1 MKRVMTV
8 QDVLLIRKRDDQ
20 GEYAAPVGYFAR
32 YYKVSAEHIRRIR
45 RGEAYSWVEAGLEP
59 IQVEDEEI
67 LAHMAQLNQP
77 RAPRSAPPPIQ
88 VDPEEIARLAELSE
102 EFKEIEPASPAP
114 VPEKEKTETEK
125 EIEAQAERGRQAALN
140 YLDKKR

>member
-1 MKRVMTV
+1 MKRIMTV

-20 GEYAAPVGYFAR
+20 GQYAAPVGYFAR

-77 RAPRSAPPPIQ
+77 RAPRPAPPPIQ
-88 VDPEEIARLAELSE
+88 VDLEELERIRQLSD
-102 EFKEIEPASPAP
+102 EFKNVEVAP
-114 VPEKEKTETEK
+114 PPPPEKSEAEK
-125 EIEAQAERGRQAALN
+125 EMEAQAERGRQLAAQF
-140 YLDKKR
+140 LDKKK